1 MIHSQKS
8 SGFQG
13 EITIPGDKSISHRAI
28 MLGAL
33 ADGISEIHN
42 SSLGNDCMSTIHC
55 FQKMNIEITLH
66 ENHLLIH
73 GKGLHGLSQAP
84 GSLYVGNSGTTARLL
99 SGILSGQDFSSILLG
114 DHSLNTRPMER
125 IITPLTL
132 MGSTISSVNHNG
144 CAPLSIHP
152 SALHGIHYQSKI
164 ASAQVKSALLLA
176 GLYANEPTS
185 FTEPFSSRNHT
196 ELMLSDFGCSVQ
208 TTEHTTTLCPIT
220 QLQRTNLSIPGDIS
234 SAAYLIAG
242 ALLLPHSELLI
253 KDVGINPTRS
263 GFLNICKQMGGDIT
277 IINTTIKNQEPRAD
291 LLVCSSSLH
300 GIVIEGSVIPTLI
313 DELTIIAI
321 MAAFASGTTTIK
333 DASELRVKESDR
345 IQTISQNLLAM
356 GGSIT
361 TSEDGMT
368 IHGGI
373 PLHGAYINS
382 QKDHRIAMAFTIAAL
397 AAEGSSTISDSA
409 CVKVSYPDFYETL
422 SSLL

>member
-1 MIHSQKS
+1 
-8 SGFQG
+8 
-13 EITIPGDKSISHRAI
+13 
-28 MLGAL
+28 
-33 ADGISEIHN
+33 
-42 SSLGNDCMSTIHC
+42 
-55 FQKMNIEITLH
+55 
-66 ENHLLIH
+66 
-73 GKGLHGLSQAP
+73 
-84 GSLYVGNSGTTARLL
+84 
-99 SGILSGQDFSSILLG
+99 
-114 DHSLNTRPMER
+114 
-125 IITPLTL
+125 
-132 MGSTISSVNHNG
+132 
-144 CAPLSIHP
+144 
-152 SALHGIHYQSKI
+152 
-164 ASAQVKSALLLA
+164 
-176 GLYANEPTS
+176 
-185 FTEPFSSRNHT
+185 
-196 ELMLSDFGCSVQ
+196 
-208 TTEHTTTLCPIT
+208 
-220 QLQRTNLSIPGDIS
+220 
-234 SAAYLIAG
+234 
-242 ALLLPHSELLI
+242 
-253 KDVGINPTRS
+253 
-263 GFLNICKQMGGDIT
+263 
-277 IINTTIKNQEPRAD
+277 NQQPRAD